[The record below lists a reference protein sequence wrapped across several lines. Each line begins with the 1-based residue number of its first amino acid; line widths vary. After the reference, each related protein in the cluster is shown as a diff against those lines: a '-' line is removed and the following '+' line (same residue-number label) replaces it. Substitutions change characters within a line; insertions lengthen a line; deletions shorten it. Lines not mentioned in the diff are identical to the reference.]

1 MKVLLYIDP
10 LVEREK
16 PRWKQAWLAH
26 HARRMVDALR
36 ADGIH
41 DQDLAIV
48 VGDGLA
54 DDARQLYPEIRIG
67 SLPHALFVPGA
78 SDDALALAIA
88 RYRGTVD
95 ATMLAKLGSALCA
108 SVTGFEPDVVLV
120 WAPAPEVRAA
130 WPAAVVLH
138 WEYGMF
144 SRAPYPE
151 ICYLDPVGMFQASAL
166 AVQQDAIR
174 AWKNDT
180 ETQALVERVR
190 EHYRPRVFGAANP
203 VARLFEHRLS
213 AFDRHAL
220 LSLQFSNFYA
230 YDAHATYRSQYDLLV
245 ATLDAA
251 PRNVAVVVIEH
262 PEHPLFDEQTFA
274 HLSAVYP
281 NLVWDPALRQ
291 IYAASQCALAC
302 VDTVVTVSSSVG
314 FQAAFWGKRLIIVGS
329 SHLDLMADSHSLEDL
344 AVAPA
349 PEAGSTRDGI
359 FGWMLTRYYV
369 PFEILFGAGNF
380 TRYLQRAIAAGKQ
393 RVGFDWFVPVAPLS
407 ALAAAYCHGSEV
419 HFKDVAPP
427 ADGGVASGAIRMTFY
442 AAGQGQAYSEER
454 RVSLLVPAGSPDS
467 IRVPVMQ
474 MFPGTKTVRLDPG
487 ETIDVI
493 CLRALRFLAADGRV
507 VSEWNNDPSDEIA
520 TTLTVLGP
528 VADGS
533 ALLLCGDSDPWLE
546 FSLPAGAESIEISAG
561 RPSYLALQKWLQD
574 HAALERD
581 KLAALAASLR
591 QRESDAAGLQMML
604 AEREA
609 RIESNVALVAELEA
623 GNRALVAEIDRR
635 GIHLR
640 GLDERLHDLTREL
653 AQKDGLCQEL
663 SQGLARRDQQIDL
676 LLHEALDRNR
686 RLDSVQQTLAQRNM
700 DVQRLNNNVAD
711 LFGSTS
717 WRVTRPLR
725 FVSGLLKGDSRYSL
739 RSGIS
744 RTIRGAWATLP
755 FNDAQR
761 RRLKHVLFTFL
772 PFLFAWSG
780 AYRNWKAAQEA
791 GLMLAQSSPAV
802 PSVAGSSTNPY
813 VELLDAA
820 PLTVKPARLI
830 CFYLPQFHPIAEN
843 NAWWGEGF
851 TEWTNVQPAQPQFEG
866 HYQPHVP
873 GELGYYNL
881 LDPAVQRRQVD
892 LAKLYGIEGF
902 CFYFYWF
909 GGKRLLE
916 QPIENYLNDSSLDLP
931 FCLCWANEN
940 WSRRWDGLDKEILIA
955 QNHSP
960 EDDIGFISHVAK
972 YMADPRYIR
981 IDGRPLLLVYRP
993 SLLPNAAETAARWRA
1008 WCRNNGLGEIY
1019 LACTQSFEKTDPL
1032 DYGFDAAIEFPPNNS
1047 SPPDITAEVQPLG
1060 NFQGTVYD
1068 WRIFPKRSEAYQQP
1082 GYTLFRSVCP
1092 SWDNTARRKNRGTIF
1107 QHSSPAEYRRWLANA
1122 IDDTV
1127 KQRASPDE
1135 RLVFVNAWN
1144 EWAEGAHLEPDARY
1158 GYAFLQATRDA
1169 LAGSAATPATDAS
1182 RRIIVVTHDA
1192 YPHGAQLLALNLART
1207 LNSEFGFAVELVCLG
1222 DGPLKAEYAKWAT
1235 VHDLAGRDQRGP
1247 EAIALAEALR
1257 RDGVCHA
1264 IVNTT
1269 ASGSFVGTLKGAGI
1283 ACVALVHELR
1293 GVLDQL
1299 GLHEHAKVLAANAD
1313 AVVFP
1318 ASCVA
1323 ESFSLVAPLRAD
1335 AIVVRPQGLYKR
1347 RKTQAN
1353 VAEDR
1358 EQLRAR
1364 LGLPKNCRIVL
1375 GVGYADHRKGID
1387 LFVEAG
1393 IRFAERLPDARWVWI
1408 GHWEQ
1413 TMQVQIERTLARHP
1427 HLKDH
1432 FVFPGLQSDTDLFY
1446 GGADLFALTSR
1457 EDPYPSVVLEAM
1469 DAGVPVIAFEG
1480 SGGITE
1486 LVADGG
1492 GLLVRMAD
1500 VDAFGAAVA
1509 QLLGDEQQRLALGL
1523 RGKEI
1528 VAARFS
1534 FRHYLFDLLDLLGA
1548 GLKRVSVVVPNYN
1561 YERYLPE
1568 RLGSIFGQTY
1578 PAFEIIFLDD
1588 RSTDGSLARAR
1599 EILAAQPVDYRIV
1612 ANERNSGSVFA
1623 QWKRGVDLARGSQ
1636 VWIAEADDVAHPE
1649 FLATATR
1656 GFAVPGMAV
1665 SYCESRQIDG
1675 EGRVMAD
1682 NYLDYVADISA
1693 EKWRRPYI
1701 GAGIEEIRT
1710 ALAVKN
1716 TIPNVSAVLFDR
1728 RCLQGVLD
1736 RHIEEIRA
1744 YRVAGDWLVYV
1755 LMLAD
1760 GKISFSPRPLNDHRR
1775 HAQGVTI
1782 SGLNESQLEEI
1793 RSMQRY
1799 VAEKFAVPAAVTAL
1813 AGTYIET
1820 LKARMPTG

>member
-1 MKVLLYIDP
+1 MGEVRSKV
-10 LVEREK
+10 
-16 PRWKQAWLAH
+16 
-26 HARRMVDALR
+26 
-36 ADGIH
+36 
-41 DQDLAIV
+41 V
-48 VGDGLA
+48 VVLGMHRSGT
-54 DDARQLYPEIRIG
+54 
-67 SLPHALFVPGA
+67 S
-78 SDDALALAIA
+78 AIA
-88 RYRGTVD
+88 RSLEVLGIRLGDALHPAASDNPKGFWEDVD
-95 ATMLAKLGSALCA
+95 CLQINEQLLASVGSAYDRLHAAWGDPGQSEQFQALKARAVRTVMSRLREHGGTWGFKDPRTCRFIGFWQSVFREVDCDVSYVVAIRNPVSVAA
-108 SVTGFEPDVVLV
+108 SLAGRNGIHPARSYQLWLQHVVPAVVETGGARRVVVDYDLLLEQPL
-120 WAPAPEVRAA
+120 AELSRMARDLGLRFPGEQDSEVRAFVDEFLDSGLRHDA
-130 WPAAVVLH
+130 SSVRDLRGDANAPADVIDLYEVLRLVA
-138 WEYGMF
+138 EGKL
-144 SRAPYPE
+144 A
-151 ICYLDPVGMFQASAL
+151 LDS
-166 AVQQDAIR
+166 DAAR
-174 AWKNDT
+174 
-180 ETQALVERVR
+180 ALVTRV
-190 EHYRPRVFGAANP
+190 ETGIGSTGQ
-203 VARLFEHRLS
+203 L
-213 AFDRHAL
+213 
-220 LSLQFSNFYA
+220 YA
-230 YDAHATYRSQYDLLV
+230 GMD
-245 ATLDAA
+245 TLDAE
-251 PRNVAVVVIEH
+251 RI
-262 PEHPLFDEQTFA
+262 
-274 HLSAVYP
+274 
-281 NLVWDPALRQ
+281 
-291 IYAASQCALAC
+291 
-302 VDTVVTVSSSVG
+302 
-314 FQAAFWGKRLIIVGS
+314 
-329 SHLDLMADSHSLEDL
+329 
-344 AVAPA
+344 
-349 PEAGSTRDGI
+349 
-359 FGWMLTRYYV
+359 
-369 PFEILFGAGNF
+369 
-380 TRYLQRAIAAGKQ
+380 RA
-393 RVGFDWFVPVAPLS
+393 
-407 ALAAAYCHGSEV
+407 
-419 HFKDVAPP
+419 
-427 ADGGVASGAIRMTFY
+427 
-442 AAGQGQAYSEER
+442 
-454 RVSLLVPAGSPDS
+454 
-467 IRVPVMQ
+467 
-474 MFPGTKTVRLDPG
+474 RLDA
-487 ETIDVI
+487 T
-493 CLRALRFLAADGRV
+493 FLH
-507 VSEWNNDPSDEIA
+507 EQLN
-520 TTLTVLGP
+520 
-528 VADGS
+528 
-533 ALLLCGDSDPWLE
+533 
-546 FSLPAGAESIEISAG
+546 
-561 RPSYLALQKWLQD
+561 
-574 HAALERD
+574 
-581 KLAALAASLR
+581 
-591 QRESDAAGLQMML
+591 
-604 AEREA
+604 EREA
-609 RIESNVALVAELEA
+609 RLVGQNAAVA
-623 GNRALVAEIDRR
+623 
-635 GIHLR
+635 
-640 GLDERLHDLTREL
+640 DLTRQLADVIGESERRHVLANERDARIADL
-653 AQKDGLCQEL
+653 AQELLRKDDLFRETMRGL
-663 SQGLARRDQQIDL
+663 RHRDAQIDS
-676 LLHEALDRNR
+676 LLHDAYDRNR
-686 RLDSVQQTLAQRNM
+686 RLDALNHELDQRIAAVHRLDAELQRLMPVAEQTAQELARRDQ
-700 DVQRLNNNVAD
+700 DVQRLSAHVTAMAN
-711 LFGSTS
+711 STS
-717 WRVTRPLR
+717 WRVTRPVRLI
-725 FVSGLLKGDSRYSL
+725 GGMLKADPRYSL
-739 RSGIS
+739 RAVASRGVRGLWMRLPLSASARRGI
-744 RTIRGAWATLP
+744 R
-755 FNDAQR
+755 
-761 RRLKHVLFTFL
+761 H
-772 PFLFAWSG
+772 FLFSWFGFALSWSG
-780 AYRNWKAAQEA
+780 AYRNWRAARDA
-791 GLMLAQSSPAV
+791 AAMLGAPPAL
-802 PSVAGSSTNPY
+802 PVAADARETFGEY
-813 VELLDAA
+813 VELLQA
-820 PLTVKPARLI
+820 PALAQKRARLI

-1500 VDAFGAAVA
+1500 VDAFGAAVG

-1682 NYLDYVADISA
+1682 NYLDYLADISA